1 MFQRVTQLG
10 LNFHIQSFLMM
21 KCFPFLL
28 IFHDFST
35 PTSFSEAPRTIVLH
49 RWRILQGLDTN
60 RVSEMRTWVFKINWY
75 RVKQL
80 FHLIS
85 TIPERHFEKKT
96 RQTLICMTYDPF
108 QFCQKMSPYQ
118 ISKKGLSQNPSHI
131 RQQFAMEVG

>member
-49 RWRILQGLDTN
+49 RWRILQGLDIY
-60 RVSEMRTWVFKINWY
+60 RVFEMRTWFFQIKNGY
-75 RVKQL
+75 RVKPLFQL
-80 FHLIS
+80 LLSQKLILLRN
-85 TIPERHFEKKT
+85 IAK
-96 RQTLICMTYDPF
+96 LIRLTNDSF
-108 QFCQKMSPYQ
+108 QFCPQMRPYQ

>member
-49 RWRILQGLDTN
+49 RWRILQGLDIY
-60 RVSEMRTWVFKINWY
+60 RVFEMRTWFFQIKWSQGEEAVSIT
-75 RVKQL
+75 
-80 FHLIS
+80 
-85 TIPERHFEKKT
+85 TITETHENFLRNVA
-96 RQTLICMTYDPF
+96 TLIRLTNHSF
-108 QFCQKMSPYQ
+108 QFCPKMRPYQ